1 MISTSNKSRLLAA
14 VAGLVIFAAGTAAS
28 AADRDGVRTLRVNA
42 ADLNL
47 ASDVGSATL
56 YQRITWAAHQVC
68 SESNTRDLAAQI
80 RVRKCEHEAVARAV
94 NDLGSPR
101 LAMLYAS
108 RTKRG

>member
-14 VAGLVIFAAGTAAS
+14 VAGLVIFAAGTAAV
-28 AADRDGVRTLRVNA
+28 AADKDGVRTSRVNF

-47 ASDVGSATL
+47 ATDTGSAVL
-56 YQRITWAAHQVC
+56 YQRITWAARQVC
-68 SESNTRDLAAQI
+68 SEGNSMDLATQM

-101 LAMLYAS
+101 LAMLHAS
-108 RTKRG
+108 RTKHG